1 LESYKLTKLD
11 VSNEADRNKIEDYWS
26 HLKEEED
33 VVDGLKLRT
42 STYYKWDVWI
52 ILSIFKNDIVS

>member
-42 STYYKWDVWI
+42 STYYK
-52 ILSIFKNDIVS
+52 